1 MKAKIQKKCLHR
13 FRKPLL
19 YPFELRERANREN
32 TPAALNGKRNT
43 SANEP
48 CIRVRNHA
56 LGSRKCS
63 SGAAISLFR
72 RRRFA

>member
-32 TPAALNGKRNT
+32 TPAAVNGKPVPLRGMTNDET
-43 SANEP
+43 
-48 CIRVRNHA
+48 IMT
-56 LGSRKCS
+56 KK
-63 SGAAISLFR
+63 
-72 RRRFA
+72 